1 MVSTKK
7 SKTKNQD
14 IIQDTTINVFTNR
27 MRRRNTPTILDK
39 IPPQYKTH
47 NMRPDP
53 DTNLALLH
61 SRIDSLATNQISLF
75 QKAHQE
81 AINLIRSIKVNPK
94 AIEASVDPQHRFA
107 QPAPGQAPI
116 TGENPAIDLN
126 TPQATPSGPING
138 NTGNEVTPIQLHFE
152 SPNLE
157 DVAGPSSRQP
167 QNKGLD
173 SSPDM
178 EDRFLTR
185 KQLGGY
191 KAQETVKSKGVREY
205 KDNIRQRLRPS
216 GVSYVN
222 ATGTLE
228 SQSLP
233 TSTGSL
239 NTPPSVASSS
249 RPFS

>member
-126 TPQATPSGPING
+126 TPQPTPGPING
-138 NTGNEVTPIQLHFE
+138 NTRNEVSPIQLRFE
-152 SPNLE
+152 TPDLSVVPDSQGPTPRGLNTTKAVMADAGTSYNPPNHQGRVGLPE
-157 DVAGPSSRQP
+157 RAWKQARRIGTSDPIYRQRM
-167 QNKGLD
+167 GLD
-173 SSPDM
+173 MEMSS
-178 EDRFLTR
+178 LT
-185 KQLGGY
+185 
-191 KAQETVKSKGVREY
+191 
-205 KDNIRQRLRPS
+205 
-216 GVSYVN
+216 
-222 ATGTLE
+222 
-228 SQSLP
+228 SQALP
-233 TSTGSL
+233 TSSGNL
-239 NTPPSVASSS
+239 GTPTSVASSS
-249 RPFS
+249 RPLS